1 MTIYRDVFPLVQKS
15 YSEKVQFI
23 FRQQI
28 QPWHPSS
35 TLVHEAA
42 LAVLTISPDKFYPFS
57 EALFEQQKD
66 YFDVNVVKELRNET
80 YDRLATLAS
89 TVGVAKEKVLEKL
102 RVNEKPDEDGG
113 LNVGNQVTNDLK
125 LLVKVRWTLIAS
137 VHIMITIEVSDNIM
151 LIDLPCRPI
160 D

>member
-1 MTIYRDVFPLVQKS
+1 MTIYRDVFPLVQMR
-15 YSEKVQFI
+15 YPEKVQFI

-57 EALFEQQKD
+57 EALFDQQED
-66 YFDVNVVKELRNET
+66 YFDVNVVKESRNET

-89 TVGVAKEKVLEKL
+89 TVGVTKEKVLERI
-102 RVNEKPDEDGG
+102 RVDEKADEDGS

-125 LLVKVRWTLIAS
+125 LLVKVSL
-137 VHIMITIEVSDNIM
+137 M
-151 LIDLPCRPI
+151 LISISR
-160 D
+160 